1 MTTNFDQLIWQEKLT
16 LVDFY
21 ASWCGPCR
29 QMEPIVQQFKE
40 RMHERT
46 DVLRIDIEDATFQHI
61 VRRYNIVSIPTLMFF
76 RRGEVMWRES
86 GCVGYNHLVTI
97 LEELEQYELAAQRY

>member
-40 RMHERT
+40 RMHKRT
-46 DVLRIDIEDATFQHI
+46 DVLRIDIEDAAFQHI

>member
-21 ASWCGPCR
+21 ASWCCPCR

>member
-1 MTTNFDQLIWQEKLT
+1 MKNFDQLIWQEKLT
-16 LVDFY
+16 FVDFY
-21 ASWCGPCR
+21 ASWCGPCK
-29 QMEPIVQQFKE
+29 QMEPIITQFEE
-40 RMHERT
+40 RMSNRT
-46 DVLRIDIEDATFQHI
+46 DVLRIDIEDPAMQHI

-97 LEELEQYELAAQRY
+97 LEELEQYELAGERY

>member
-40 RMHERT
+40 RMHKRT